1 MESHVIRHPRPPS
14 RTRNPSVIPGPP
26 RHSRPSPCHS
36 ERSRGIQAVH
46 AQSPPSQTA
55 PPSAIPDP
63 DRGPM
68 YTSPPTTNALS
79 PPTTNPSSPAHIPRH
94 PRPSPNVIPSEV
106 EESKPFM
113 HNPHLPKRPPIR
125 HPRPTTHSV
134 TPDHHRE
141 PATHPSSPTTHPS
154 SPTLIGDLPR
164 HQKEPL
170 FSRHTPTDADKES
183 VSESPLN
190 NILSFLGVG
199 DPFVNRIRR
208 SHSNF
213 LRVHTAASH

>member
-1 MESHVIRHPRPPS
+1 MSFRAKSRNLSRSCTIPTFPNGPPS
-14 RTRNPSVIPGPP
+14 VT
-26 RHSRPSPCHS
+26 
-36 ERSRGIQAVH
+36 
-46 AQSPPSQTA
+46 
-55 PPSAIPDP
+55 PDP

-79 PPTTNPSSPAHIPRH
+79 PPTTNPSSPAPIPRH
-94 PRPSPNVIPSEV
+94 SRPSPNVIPSEV

-113 HNPHLPKRPPIR
+113 HNPHLPKRPP
-125 HPRPTTHSV
+125 SV
-134 TPDHHRE
+134 IPDHPPVIPDPDRE
-141 PATHPSSPTTHPS
+141 PAATP
-154 SPTLIGDLPR
+154 
-164 HQKEPL
+164 KKPL

-190 NILSFLGVG
+190 NILSFLGVD

-213 LRVHTAASH
+213 LRVHAASSD